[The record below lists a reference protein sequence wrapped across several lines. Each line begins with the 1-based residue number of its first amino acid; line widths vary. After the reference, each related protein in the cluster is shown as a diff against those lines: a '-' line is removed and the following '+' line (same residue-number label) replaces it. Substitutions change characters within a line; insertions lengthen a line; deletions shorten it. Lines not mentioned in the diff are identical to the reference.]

1 MKLLYTDINHDMTE
15 ILVNQAAHAAEAGW
29 RIFYIAPN
37 SLSFEKERAVLENLP
52 QEASFAITITRFAQ
66 LARYFTLNQPNQKE
80 SLNDIGLAMIFY
92 RALASFEDGQLK
104 VFGRLKQDAS
114 FISQLVD
121 LYKEL
126 QTANLSILDLK

>member
-1 MKLLYTDINHDMTE
+1 
-15 ILVNQAAHAAEAGW
+15 
-29 RIFYIAPN
+29 
-37 SLSFEKERAVLENLP
+37 
-52 QEASFAITITRFAQ
+52 
-66 LARYFTLNQPNQKE
+66 
-80 SLNDIGLAMIFY
+80 MIFY

-126 QTANLSILDLK
+126 QTANLSILELKYLHSPEKFEDLLAIFLVVSDLLKKENTTINLKLPFYRTSKVRPARCGFKEHYPYSRWFYPFLS